1 MAVEINSSL
10 VSSIV
15 GGRHNKPLGGERKS
29 FVQQAADRERGR
41 EEPTSPGSPEETKD
55 NEAIPTTETDSS
67 EGAAQHA
74 PLDDARADLRDE
86 TERDD
91 QERVESV
98 KDLEIRSQVP
108 AGHKC
113 PSVRKGPKVTTSC
126 MLPESCL
133 TWLDRQWLE
142 RKMKDRS
149 ATRSAIVED
158 LLAAKMGRLDSKV
171 DSWTEIRS
179 NPASEPTVRINLKI
193 DSKLHSKAEKGIFN
207 QKIKAKHGTAMRSN
221 MSVTALVSTAVRD
234 AME

>member
-1 MAVEINSSL
+1 MAVEISSSL

-15 GGRHNKPLGGERKS
+15 GGRHNKPLDGERRS
-29 FVQQAADRERGR
+29 FVRQAADRERGR
-41 EEPTSPGSPEETKD
+41 EEPTPSGPPEETKD
-55 NEAIPTTETDSS
+55 DETIATTEVDSS
-67 EGAAQHA
+67 GVAARHA
-74 PLDDARADLRDE
+74 PLDEARTDLRDE
-86 TERDD
+86 TECGA
-91 QERVESV
+91 QERLESV
-98 KDLEIRSQVP
+98 KGLEIESQGP
-108 AGHKC
+108 TGHKS
-113 PSVRKGPKVTTSC
+113 PSVGKGPKVTTSC
-126 MLPESCL
+126 MLPVSCL

-193 DSKLHSKAEKGIFN
+193 DSKLHSKAERGIFN

>member
-1 MAVEINSSL
+1 MTVEINKSL

-15 GGRHNKPLGGERKS
+15 GGRHNKPLGGERRS

-41 EEPTSPGSPEETKD
+41 EELIPSESPEKTKD
-55 NEAIPTTETDSS
+55 NEAIATTDADSS

-74 PLDDARADLRDE
+74 PLNGARADLRDE
-86 TERDD
+86 TECDD
-91 QERVESV
+91 QERVGSV

-108 AGHKC
+108 TGHKS
-113 PSVRKGPKVTTSC
+113 PSARKGPKVTTSC

-133 TWLDRQWLE
+133 AWLDRQWLE

>member
-15 GGRHNKPLGGERKS
+15 GERHNKPLGGERRS

-55 NEAIPTTETDSS
+55 NEDIPTTETDSS

>member
-108 AGHKC
+108 TGHKS

-142 RKMKDRS
+142 RKMKNRS

>member
-1 MAVEINSSL
+1 MAVEINNSL

-15 GGRHNKPLGGERKS
+15 GGRHNKPLGGERRS

-41 EEPTSPGSPEETKD
+41 EKPTPSESPEKTKD
-55 NEAIPTTETDSS
+55 DETIATTEARSS

-108 AGHKC
+108 TGHKS
-113 PSVRKGPKVTTSC
+113 PSMRKGPKVTTSC

>member
-1 MAVEINSSL
+1 MAVEINNSL

-15 GGRHNKPLGGERKS
+15 GGRHNKPLGGERRS

-41 EEPTSPGSPEETKD
+41 EKPTPSESPEKTKD
-55 NEAIPTTETDSS
+55 DETIATTEARSS

-108 AGHKC
+108 TGHKS
-113 PSVRKGPKVTTSC
+113 PSMRKGPKVTTSC

-149 ATRSAIVED
+149 ATRSALVED
-158 LLAAKMGRLDSKV
+158 LLAAQMGRLDSKV